1 MFNVFCQGSQKTN
14 ASMSLPSTIS
24 ASLNPVCFCAALKS
38 PSSKSEPGNLWA
50 AELPLKPREKRACVG
65 LLLLTRTEPTLFDK
79 FCQYTEQ
86 ITHSFH
92 AFDLC
97 VEFWL
102 LYNLGPLSHLE
113 FSWSWNKLL
122 NIVQYRTIVNE
133 MCLLKWVDA
142 QSIRGCLCCRVF
154 NSIIRRSSRHERIYQ
169 ICVFASSSFRYI
181 SVKEILLIDLTKQ
194 DGNCNRQLN

>member
-1 MFNVFCQGSQKTN
+1 MQTVHTAGEAELGYFQTDIRMLRIQYSANFPLFLSFERKGNSMFNVFCQGSQKTN
-14 ASMSLPSTIS
+14 ASISLPSTIS

-50 AELPLKPREKRACVG
+50 AELPLKPRENLTACVRG
-65 LLLLTRTEPTLFDK
+65 FAAPYAHRAHAIWQIFCHWVYRTN
-79 FCQYTEQ
+79 Y
-86 ITHSFH
+86 
-92 AFDLC
+92 AFIPL
-97 VEFWL
+97 WL

-142 QSIRGCLCCRVF
+142 QSIRGCLCCRAF
-154 NSIIRRSSRHERIYQ
+154 FYNKNE
-169 ICVFASSSFRYI
+169 
-181 SVKEILLIDLTKQ
+181 L
-194 DGNCNRQLN
+194 